1 MYVSALSN
9 RVQLSVYDDHFLF
22 SALSDSSALTSCH
35 VVVKKK
41 KLLTLI
47 GKQYSSLTNKVM
59 NKVNM

>member
-41 KLLTLI
+41 KI
-47 GKQYSSLTNKVM
+47 AHVNWQAVFISDKQGYE
-59 NKVNM
+59 